1 MQIFGRDIR
10 PRTALNRWG
19 QIIKDVSNPEIPYAR
34 KSPANY
40 YGNADRSF
48 AYLASQPGI
57 GDALEFAVDNPY
69 AAAAA
74 LAGGTVVNNL
84 VGNPVGGT
92 IDFLS
97 MGLTNLK
104 PDEYQQL
111 SPQDVEFIQKTNPTK
126 PLSEYDDR
134 TQALGELLAIPAV
147 RDNPQV
153 KALYAKYA
161 MQKYPGL
168 RESDLLGSQP
178 GVQPNQVQI
187 PELNEEERAK
197 FMKYTT
203 NRTAQQVLT
212 YQALQDFLSQQ
223 PGMEGYQ

>member
-1 MQIFGRDIR
+1 MQIFGRNID
-10 PRTALNRWG
+10 PKTALNRWG

-34 KSPANY
+34 KSPADY

-57 GDALEFAVDNPY
+57 GNALEFAVDNPY
-69 AAAAA
+69 AAAGA

-104 PDEYQQL
+104 PDAYEPVDEQRIVFTN
-111 SPQDVEFIQKTNPTK
+111 SPSQEIVYTNRHGVSAKIPSGNAASVVAADT
-126 PLSEYDDR
+126 
-134 TQALGELLAIPAV
+134 LAI
-147 RDNPQV
+147 
-153 KALYAKYA
+153 
-161 MQKYPGL
+161 
-168 RESDLLGSQP
+168 QP

-197 FMKYTT
+197 FLKYTT

-212 YQALQDFLSQQ
+212 YQALQDFLNQQ

>member
-1 MQIFGRDIR
+1 MQIFGRDIK
-10 PRTALNRWG
+10 PRTALNRYG
-19 QIIKDVSNPEIPYAR
+19 QAIKDGRMYGNPELHHIPQ
-34 KSPANY
+34 SY
-40 YGNADRSF
+40 YGNADKASF
-48 AYLASQPGI
+48 WLGQQPGI
-57 GDALEFAVDNPY
+57 GNALEFAVDNPELT
-69 AAAAA
+69 AAA

-104 PDEYQQL
+104 PDEYQAL
-111 SPQDVEFIQKTNPTK
+111 SPQEVRLVNSSEPYPEVPPHLRHRFNPQ
-126 PLSEYDDR
+126 PSVQQLQSNP
-134 TQALGELLAIPAV
+134 LAI
-147 RDNPQV
+147 
-153 KALYAKYA
+153 
-161 MQKYPGL
+161 
-168 RESDLLGSQP
+168 QP
-178 GVQPNQVQI
+178 GNQVQI

-212 YQALQDFLSQQ
+212 YQALQDFLNQQ

>member
-1 MQIFGRDIR
+1 MQIPIINREFR

-19 QIIKDVSNPEIPYAR
+19 QIIKDVSNPKIPYAR
-34 KSPANY
+34 KSPADY

-57 GDALEFAVDNPY
+57 GNALEYAVDNPELT
-69 AAAAA
+69 AAA

-104 PDEYQQL
+104 PDEYQAL
-111 SPQDVEFIQKTNPTK
+111 SPQEVRLVNSSEPYPEVPPHLRHRFNPQ
-126 PLSEYDDR
+126 PSVQQLQSNP
-134 TQALGELLAIPAV
+134 LAI
-147 RDNPQV
+147 
-153 KALYAKYA
+153 
-161 MQKYPGL
+161 
-168 RESDLLGSQP
+168 QP
-178 GVQPNQVQI
+178 GNQVQI

-212 YQALQDFLSQQ
+212 YQALQDFLNQQ

>member
-1 MQIFGRDIR
+1 MQIPNINREFL
-10 PRTALNRWG
+10 PRTALKRWG
-19 QIIKDVSNPEIPYAR
+19 QAVKDGRMYGNPELHHIPQ
-34 KSPANY
+34 SY
-40 YGNADRSF
+40 YGNADKASF
-48 AYLASQPGI
+48 WLGQQPGI
-57 GDALEFAVDNPY
+57 GNALEYAVDNPGM
-69 AAAAA
+69 AAAA

-111 SPQDVEFIQKTNPTK
+111 SPQEIEFINEPKRYEQRVLTTNP
-126 PLSEYDDR
+126 
-134 TQALGELLAIPAV
+134 LAI
-147 RDNPQV
+147 
-153 KALYAKYA
+153 
-161 MQKYPGL
+161 
-168 RESDLLGSQP
+168 QP

-212 YQALQDFLSQQ
+212 YQALQDFLNQQ

>member
-1 MQIFGRDIR
+1 MQIFGRNID
-10 PRTALNRWG
+10 PKTAFNRWG
-19 QIIKDVSNPEIPYAR
+19 QIIKDVTYAR
-34 KSPANY
+34 KSPADY

-57 GDALEFAVDNPY
+57 GNALEFAVDNPY
-69 AAAAA
+69 LAAGA

-104 PDEYQQL
+104 PDEYVQQP
-111 SPQDVEFIQKTNPTK
+111 PQRIVDVDPVRRPDGSILPG
-126 PLSEYDDR
+126 SDR
-134 TQALGELLAIPAV
+134 MVVPGNQPILAI
-147 RDNPQV
+147 
-153 KALYAKYA
+153 
-161 MQKYPGL
+161 
-168 RESDLLGSQP
+168 QP

-203 NRTAQQVLT
+203 NRTAQQLLT
-212 YQALQDFLSQQ
+212 YQALQDFLNQQ
-223 PGMEGYQ
+223 PGMEEYQ

>member
-10 PRTALNRWG
+10 PRTALNRYG
-19 QIIKDVSNPEIPYAR
+19 QIIKDAR
-34 KSPANY
+34 LPGPVRIDPQSY
-40 YGNADRSF
+40 GGNANKAF
-48 AYLASQPGI
+48 AILASQPGI
-57 GDALEFAVDNPY
+57 GNALEIAVDHPGL
-69 AAAAA
+69 AAAA

-111 SPQDVEFIQKTNPTK
+111 SPQEIEFINEPKRYEQRVLTTNP
-126 PLSEYDDR
+126 
-134 TQALGELLAIPAV
+134 LAI
-147 RDNPQV
+147 Q
-153 KALYAKYA
+153 
-161 MQKYPGL
+161 PGL
-168 RESDLLGSQP
+168 
-178 GVQPNQVQI
+178 QPNQVQI

-212 YQALQDFLSQQ
+212 YQALQDFLNQQ

>member
-10 PRTALNRWG
+10 PRTALNRYG
-19 QIIKDVSNPEIPYAR
+19 QIIKDAR
-34 KSPANY
+34 LPGPVRIDPQSY
-40 YGNADRSF
+40 GGNANKAF
-48 AYLASQPGI
+48 AILASQPGI
-57 GDALEFAVDNPY
+57 GNALEIAVDHPGL
-69 AAAAA
+69 AAAA

-92 IDFLS
+92 VDFLS

-104 PDEYQQL
+104 PDEYVPLPPMRIQEPGYPPVAPMTSPRL
-111 SPQDVEFIQKTNPTK
+111 S
-126 PLSEYDDR
+126 
-134 TQALGELLAIPAV
+134 
-147 RDNPQV
+147 
-153 KALYAKYA
+153 
-161 MQKYPGL
+161 M
-168 RESDLLGSQP
+168 QP
-178 GVQPNQVQI
+178 GMSNQVQI

-212 YQALQDFLSQQ
+212 YQALQDFLGQQ

>member
-1 MQIFGRDIR
+1 MQIFGRNIQ

-19 QIIKDVSNPEIPYAR
+19 QAIKDGRMYANAPHIPQE
-34 KSPANY
+34 Y
-40 YGNADRSF
+40 YGNADKASF
-48 AYLASQPGI
+48 WLGQQPGV
-57 GDALEFAVDNPY
+57 GNALEIAVDHPGL
-69 AAAAA
+69 AAAA

-92 IDFLS
+92 VDFLS

-111 SPQDVEFIQKTNPTK
+111 SPQEIEFINEPKRYEQRVLTTNP
-126 PLSEYDDR
+126 
-134 TQALGELLAIPAV
+134 LAI
-147 RDNPQV
+147 Q
-153 KALYAKYA
+153 
-161 MQKYPGL
+161 PGL
-168 RESDLLGSQP
+168 
-178 GVQPNQVQI
+178 QPNQVQI

-212 YQALQDFLSQQ
+212 YQALQDFLNQQ

>member
-34 KSPANY
+34 KSPADY

-48 AYLASQPGI
+48 VYLASQPGI

-69 AAAAA
+69 GAAAA

-84 VGNPVGGT
+84 IGNPVGGT

-104 PDEYQQL
+104 PDEYVEQP
-111 SPQDVEFIQKTNPTK
+111 PQRIVDVAPQTNQPI
-126 PLSEYDDR
+126 
-134 TQALGELLAIPAV
+134 LAI
-147 RDNPQV
+147 
-153 KALYAKYA
+153 
-161 MQKYPGL
+161 
-168 RESDLLGSQP
+168 QP

-212 YQALQDFLSQQ
+212 YQALQDFLNQQ

>member
-19 QIIKDVSNPEIPYAR
+19 QAIKDGRMYVKRSDIPHI
-34 KSPANY
+34 PQEY
-40 YGNADRSF
+40 YGNADKASF
-48 AYLASQPGI
+48 WLGQQPGI
-57 GDALEFAVDNPY
+57 GNALEFAVDNPY
-69 AAAAA
+69 LAAGA

-104 PDEYQQL
+104 PDEYIKS
-111 SPQDVEFIQKTNPTK
+111 SPQVVIPTQQVSATSSSQ
-126 PLSEYDDR
+126 PI
-134 TQALGELLAIPAV
+134 LAI
-147 RDNPQV
+147 
-153 KALYAKYA
+153 
-161 MQKYPGL
+161 
-168 RESDLLGSQP
+168 QP
-178 GVQPNQVQI
+178 GVQPSQVQI

-197 FMKYTT
+197 FLKYTT

-212 YQALQDFLSQQ
+212 YQALQDFLNQQ
-223 PGMEGYQ
+223 PGMEDYQ

>member
-10 PRTALNRWG
+10 PRTAINRWG

-34 KSPANY
+34 KSPADY

-69 AAAAA
+69 LAAGA

-104 PDEYQQL
+104 PDEYIKS
-111 SPQDVEFIQKTNPTK
+111 SPQVVIPTQQVSAT
-126 PLSEYDDR
+126 PSS
-134 TQALGELLAIPAV
+134 QPILAI
-147 RDNPQV
+147 
-153 KALYAKYA
+153 
-161 MQKYPGL
+161 
-168 RESDLLGSQP
+168 QP

-203 NRTAQQVLT
+203 NRTAQQLLT
-212 YQALQDFLSQQ
+212 YQALQDFLNQQ

>member
-1 MQIFGRDIR
+1 MQIPNINREFL
-10 PRTALNRWG
+10 PRTALKRWG
-19 QIIKDVSNPEIPYAR
+19 QAVKDGRMYGNPELHHIPQ
-34 KSPANY
+34 SY
-40 YGNADRSF
+40 YGNADKASF
-48 AYLASQPGI
+48 WLGQQPGI
-57 GDALEFAVDNPY
+57 GNALEIAVGHPGL
-69 AAAAA
+69 AAAA

-111 SPQDVEFIQKTNPTK
+111 SPQEIEFINEPKRYEQRVLTTNP
-126 PLSEYDDR
+126 
-134 TQALGELLAIPAV
+134 LAI
-147 RDNPQV
+147 Q
-153 KALYAKYA
+153 
-161 MQKYPGL
+161 PGL
-168 RESDLLGSQP
+168 
-178 GVQPNQVQI
+178 QPNQVQI

-212 YQALQDFLSQQ
+212 YQALQDFLNQQ

>member
-1 MQIFGRDIR
+1 MQIFGRNID
-10 PRTALNRWG
+10 PKTAFNRWG

-34 KSPANY
+34 KSPADY

-69 AAAAA
+69 LAAGA

-84 VGNPVGGT
+84 VGNPVGGA

-97 MGLTNLK
+97 MRLTNLK
-104 PDEYQQL
+104 PDAYEPGE
-111 SPQDVEFIQKTNPTK
+111 PQRVISVEPLRNPDGSIV
-126 PLSEYDDR
+126 PNSDR
-134 TQALGELLAIPAV
+134 WAIPE
-147 RDNPQV
+147 RLFNNP
-153 KALYAKYA
+153 ALA
-161 MQKYPGL
+161 
-168 RESDLLGSQP
+168 SQP
-178 GVQPNQVQI
+178 GVQTNQVQI

-197 FMKYTT
+197 FLKYTT

-212 YQALQDFLSQQ
+212 YQALQDFLNQQ